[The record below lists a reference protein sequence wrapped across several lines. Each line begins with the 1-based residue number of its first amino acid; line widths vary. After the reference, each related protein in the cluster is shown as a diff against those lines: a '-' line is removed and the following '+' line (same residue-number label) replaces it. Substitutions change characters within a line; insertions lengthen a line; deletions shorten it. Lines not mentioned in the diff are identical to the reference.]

1 MLKKPVQCFAN
12 CGNKNEH
19 INIWV
24 MKVLHMPVVYVLRPK
39 FSFNL
44 STFSFKP
51 FIYYYF
57 SSEAKEIG
65 NYKELLFDLSF
76 PNI

>member
-1 MLKKPVQCFAN
+1 
-12 CGNKNEH
+12 
-19 INIWV
+19 

-39 FSFNL
+39 VSFNL

-57 SSEAKEIG
+57 PSEAKEIG

>member
-1 MLKKPVQCFAN
+1 
-12 CGNKNEH
+12 
-19 INIWV
+19 

-39 FSFNL
+39 VSFNL
-44 STFSFKP
+44 STFSFIP